1 METRKDLK
9 ISTLFPPDEGYV
21 ELGVDTEAG
30 GWEVGGVVM
39 LGMLVVWREGV
50 ESVRFG

>member
-9 ISTLFPPDEGYV
+9 ISTLLPPEDGCREEGV
-21 ELGVDTEAG
+21 ETEAG

-39 LGMLVVWREGV
+39 LGIVEVVREGV
-50 ESVRFG
+50 ERVRFG